1 MEESLKQENRYLLHV
16 KPYVKQVT
24 DLFKQIL
31 GESNLKQ
38 VIL

>member
-1 MEESLKQENRYLLHV
+1 MEESLKQENRYLSHV

-24 DLFKQIL
+24 EFFKQIY

-38 VIL
+38 TC